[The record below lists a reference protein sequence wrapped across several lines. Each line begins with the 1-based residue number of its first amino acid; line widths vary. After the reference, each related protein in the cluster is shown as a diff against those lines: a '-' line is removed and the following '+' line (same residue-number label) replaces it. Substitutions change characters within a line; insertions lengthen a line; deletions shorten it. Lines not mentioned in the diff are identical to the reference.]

1 MMRLADI
8 RLDGGTQS
16 RAVIDQTVIT
26 EYSAAMSGGASFPPV
41 VVFYDGSD
49 YWLADGYHRIHAAG
63 MLGLD
68 EVDVDVRQGGRRD
81 AVLFS
86 VGANAAHGLRRTNAD
101 KRRAVEVLLRDEEWA
116 AWSDREIARRCGV
129 GAPLVAEVRV
139 TVTVSSYSEA
149 PRTYT
154 TKHGTTATMKTEAI
168 GRVPAAPATEP
179 ASWSADR
186 QPDGTPIVRRDD
198 PELAANIM
206 GRREPGNVSLM
217 PEKAPARDGDEWYT
231 PAKYVEAAR
240 LVMGGIDLDPAS
252 CIVANETVQAEAFY
266 TQACNGL
273 KCQWFGRVWLNPP
286 YSETGDWIAH
296 LADLYQHGHIDE
308 AIVLVNAKTEAGW
321 FDLLWEVSPVVC
333 LVRGRIS
340 FIPGDGGKSQTGYMG
355 QAIGYLGPN
364 TEKFRE
370 VFGQFGR
377 LVTPV

>member
-1 MMRLADI
+1 MSVLTYDLTTEEQEDLR
-8 RLDGGTQS
+8 GCE
-16 RAVIDQTVIT
+16 AVI
-26 EYSAAMSGGASFPPV
+26 E
-41 VVFYDGSD
+41 
-49 YWLADGYHRIHAAG
+49 R
-63 MLGLD
+63 
-68 EVDVDVRQGGRRD
+68 GRKT
-81 AVLFS
+81 FIE
-86 VGANAAHGLRRTNAD
+86 VGAALAEIRDRKLHRRSHETFEEYVAERWQMSRPRAYQFMDAAAAVAALSTIVDTPPPQNEGQVRELVRIVPEQ
-101 KRRAVEVLLRDEEWA
+101 RAEVWA
-116 AWSDREIARRCGV
+116 EAVARNDGQP
-129 GAPLVAEVRV
+129 APARLVAEV
-139 TVTVSSYSEA
+139 
-149 PRTYT
+149 
-154 TKHGTTATMKTEAI
+154 
-168 GRVPAAPATEP
+168 AA
-179 ASWSADR
+179 
-186 QPDGTPIVRRDD
+186 
-198 PELAANIM
+198 ELAAPDDEAESV
-206 GRREPGNVSLM
+206 RALFASTFRKPADPPPL

-252 CIVANETVQAEAFY
+252 CIAANETVQAEAFY

-296 LADLYQHGHIDE
+296 LADLYQRGHIDE